1 MPQGSVYSP
10 RARPTAPARPITC
23 PTATTHPTLSP
34 GAPQSQSH
42 SCPHQPPP
50 TPPHP
55 PQFPFWEGAGPF
67 PIPPPASPGGPH
79 PSRFTSDCPFKARR
93 PPPRGHWLLLFG
105 QSGPRG
111 RGYSGREGG
120 RGRGLPGT
128 GGGRGQFVL
137 SCESEGRWGGDGPGT
152 PPGTPLWEW
161 RLLGRGGGLPG
172 GSPMSLRGSTG
183 GTFAGGRKLGGPGGI
198 FTGGL

>member
-67 PIPPPASPGGPH
+67 PIPPPLPPVGPTHRASPPIAPLRRAARLHVVIGSFFSANRGRGGVAIAAGRGEGGVA
-79 PSRFTSDCPFKARR
+79 SRGRGAGGVSSCSAVRAKEGGGGTALG
-93 PPPRGHWLLLFG
+93 PPRGHP
-105 QSGPRG
+105 SGNG
-111 RGYSGREGG
+111 GSWAGGEG
-120 RGRGLPGT
+120 
-128 GGGRGQFVL
+128 
-137 SCESEGRWGGDGPGT
+137 S
-152 PPGTPLWEW
+152 
-161 RLLGRGGGLPG
+161 RGGPQCH
-172 GSPMSLRGSTG
+172 
-183 GTFAGGRKLGGPGGI
+183 
-198 FTGGL
+198 